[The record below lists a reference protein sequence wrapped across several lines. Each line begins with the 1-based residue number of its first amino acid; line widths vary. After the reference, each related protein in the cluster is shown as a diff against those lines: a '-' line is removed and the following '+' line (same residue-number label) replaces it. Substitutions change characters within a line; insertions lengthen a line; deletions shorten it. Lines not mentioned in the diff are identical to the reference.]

1 MSNTNYKPQ
10 REKVKIDSKDFL
22 QLGIDKKY
30 IFISQDKN
38 KVTYTVVDKSYN
50 FSDPEEKVRTSF
62 YIELIEKYK
71 YPEKRLDAEV
81 VVPRRTPSD
90 SADIVVYEDDDQKK
104 PYIVVECKKDGISQ
118 SEINQ
123 AVEQAFGNANSL
135 RAKYAIVVA
144 GNVRIAFD
152 VAGFN
157 PRERDKNIIS
167 DIPIRYGKIT
177 KYKYKK
183 GDEIWDLQPAD
194 LKALQDKFQQCHD
207 ILWEGGKRN
216 PAEAFD
222 EMSKLMFCKI
232 QDERFITPVDEY
244 YQFQIGT
251 YETAEEVTER
261 IKKIYKKAREK
272 EENVF
277 ESPIKASDEIIYSIV
292 EKLQGISLSRTD
304 LDAKGKAFEKFLDRV
319 FKGSMGQYFTPRTIV
334 EFMVNLL
341 EPSRYN
347 KVIDPACGSGGFLLY
362 AMDYVRKDVENRY
375 SEQDARDIWRDF
387 ALKKIFG
394 IEINSQISRVA
405 MMNMIIHEDGHTN
418 IENNDALEDYDKFD
432 RRKAIE
438 PNKYNLLLT
447 NPPFGANIKEQ
458 EHKYLN
464 NFILGGKEKK
474 RKNQKTEILFIERCL
489 DLLAEGGR
497 MGIVLPDGVLS
508 NSTLQYVRNYI
519 LDKAKILA
527 IVSLPQ
533 SAFMPSGAGVKAS
546 LLFLEKDG
554 TKQRKSYPIFMSIA
568 EHIGYD
574 ALGRPD
580 KNELP
585 EMLRGYK
592 AFSKGSKKFCM
603 NSFVVMNNE
612 IEGRLDCFY
621 HKKEF
626 KDLIKRLAKS
636 KYPIHKLSD
645 FITDIRYGA
654 SIKNIYIERGI
665 PLLRI
670 LNLKPNRL
678 DLSEVI
684 QLPEEKRK
692 EIGKCF
698 VKENDLLISRSGT
711 IGVVAVVPREA
722 EGFAFGS
729 FMIRFQVDQKKVDPS
744 FISLVMN
751 SDLIQEQI
759 QRERIGALQG
769 NITIPSIKSI
779 KIPVP
784 SLSIQKEIIKNYYES
799 KRKADEMR
807 EKADRIE
814 SEAKQKIERRLL
826 NL

>member
-1 MSNTNYKPQ
+1 MTKTKYKPVE
-10 REKVKIDSKDFL
+10 EKITAESRDFL
-22 QLGIDKKY
+22 QSGVDKKY
-30 IFISQDKN
+30 IFISKDRN
-38 KVTYTVVDKSYN
+38 RINYTAVDKSYA
-50 FSDPEEKVRTSF
+50 FSDPEEKIRASF
-62 YIELIEKYK
+62 YIELIQKYK
-71 YPEKRLDAEV
+71 YPEKRLDTEV

-90 SADIVVYEDDDQKK
+90 SADIVVYEDDEQKK
-104 PYIVVECKKDGISQ
+104 PYVVVECKKDGISQ

-135 RAKYAIVVA
+135 RAKYAIVIA

-183 GDEIWDLQPAD
+183 GDETWDLQPAD

-232 QDERFITPVDEY
+232 QDERFITPVNEY

-251 YETAEEVTER
+251 YEIAKEVAGR

-292 EKLQGISLSRTD
+292 EKLQGVSLSGTD

-334 EFMVNLL
+334 EFMVKFL
-341 EPSRYN
+341 EPSRYD

-362 AMDYVRKDVENRY
+362 VLDHVRKSVESQY
-375 SEQDARDIWRDF
+375 SGQDARDIWRDF

-432 RRKAIE
+432 KRKAIG

-464 NFILGGKEKK
+464 NFLLGGKEKR

-489 DLLAEGGR
+489 DLLVEGGR

-508 NSTLQYVRNYI
+508 NSTLQYVRDYI
-519 LDKAKILA
+519 LDKAKIFA
-527 IVSLPQ
+527 IISLPQ
-533 SAFMPSGAGVKAS
+533 SAFVPSGAGVKAS

-554 TKQRKSYPIFMSIA
+554 TKQRKTYPIFMSIA

-585 EMLRGYK
+585 EILKDYK
-592 AFSKGSKKFCM
+592 ASFKGSKKIRA
-603 NSFVVMNNE
+603 NSFVVMGNE
-612 IEGRLDCFY
+612 IKGRLDCFY
-621 HKKEF
+621 YKKEF
-626 KDLIKRLAKS
+626 KDLIKKVEKS
-636 KYPIHKLSD
+636 KYLIHKLSD

-654 SIKNIYIERGI
+654 SIKNIYVEEGI

-678 DLSEVI
+678 DLSNVI

-729 FMIRFQVDQKKVDPS
+729 FMIKFQVDQKKVDPY

-751 SDLIQEQI
+751 SNLIQGQI

-779 KIPVP
+779 RIPIPPLSTQKKIVKIFFD
-784 SLSIQKEIIKNYYES
+784 SRKKAEELRKKAHKMEAEAEQNLEKKII
-799 KRKADEMR
+799 
-807 EKADRIE
+807 
-814 SEAKQKIERRLL
+814 
-826 NL
+826 

>member
-1 MSNTNYKPQ
+1 MTQYKSSEEYITTGEQ
-10 REKVKIDSKDFL
+10 KGYILRDGGKI
-22 QLGIDKKY
+22 KY
-30 IFISQDKN
+30 Q
-38 KVTYTVVDKSYN
+38 TTGKSYN
-50 FSDPEEKVRTSF
+50 FSDPEEKVRASF

-71 YPEKRLDAEV
+71 YLEKRLDTEV

-90 SADIVVYEDDDQKK
+90 SADIVVYEDDEQKK
-104 PYIVVECKKDGISQ
+104 SYIVVECKKDGISQ

-123 AVEQAFGNANSL
+123 SIEQAFGNANSL

-157 PRERDKNIIS
+157 PQERDKNIIS

-183 GDEIWDLQPAD
+183 GDETWDLQPAD

-251 YETAEEVTER
+251 YETSGEVAER
-261 IKKIYKKAREK
+261 IRKIYKKAREK

-292 EKLQGISLSRTD
+292 EKLQGISLSKTD
-304 LDAKGKAFEKFLDRV
+304 LDSKGKAFEKFLDRV

-341 EPSRYN
+341 EPSRYD

-362 AMDYVRKDVENRY
+362 AMDYVRKNVENRY

-432 RRKAIE
+432 KRKAIE
-438 PNKYNLLLT
+438 PSKYSLLLT

-458 EHKYLN
+458 EHRYLN

-508 NSTLQYVRNYI
+508 NSTLQYVRDYI

-533 SAFMPSGAGVKAS
+533 SAFVPSGAGVKAS
-546 LLFLEKDG
+546 LLFLEKNG
-554 TKQRKSYPIFMSIA
+554 TKQRKSYPVFMSIA
-568 EHIGYD
+568 ERIGYD

-585 EMLRGYK
+585 EILKDYK
-592 AFSKGSKKFCM
+592 AFSKGAKKFGT
-603 NSFVVMNNE
+603 NSFIVPSNE
-612 IEGRLDCFY
+612 LEERLDTFY
-621 HKKEF
+621 YKKEF
-626 KDLIKRLAKS
+626 KDLIKKLAKS
-636 KYPIHKLSD
+636 RYPIHKLGD

-654 SIKNIYIERGI
+654 SVKNIYVEEGI

-670 LNLKPNRL
+670 LNLRPNRL
-678 DLSEVI
+678 DLSNVI

-711 IGVVAVVPREA
+711 IGVVAVIPKEA

-729 FMIRFQVDQKKVDPS
+729 FMIRFQVNHKKVDPN

-751 SDLIQEQI
+751 SDLIQGQI

-784 SLSIQKEIIKNYYES
+784 PLSTQKTIVKNYYEL
-799 KRKADEMR
+799 KRKTDEMR
-807 EKADRIE
+807 KKAEEIE
-814 SEAKQKIERRLL
+814 NKAKLEIEDHL
-826 NL
+826 

>member
-1 MSNTNYKPQ
+1 MPKTIYKPQ
-10 REKVKIDSKDFL
+10 KEKITTEPEEFL
-22 QLGIDKKY
+22 QKGISSGCVL
-30 IFISQDKN
+30 ISRDKN
-38 KVTYTVVDKSYN
+38 KITYSALGKTYAFKN
-50 FSDPEEKVRTSF
+50 PEEKIRASF
-62 YIELIEKYK
+62 YIELVQKYK
-71 YPEKRLDAEV
+71 YPERRLDTEV

-90 SADIVVYEDDDQKK
+90 SADIVVYEDDEQKK
-104 PYIVVECKKDGISQ
+104 PYIVVECKKDGIPQ

-123 AVEQAFGNANSL
+123 AIEQVFGNANSL
-135 RAKYAIVVA
+135 RAKYAIVVT

-157 PRERDKNIIS
+157 PQERDKNIIS
-167 DIPIRYGKIT
+167 DIPVRYGEVT

-183 GDEIWDLQPAD
+183 GDKTWDLQPAD
-194 LKALQDKFQQCHD
+194 LKALQGKFQQCHD

-232 QDERFITPVDEY
+232 QDERFITPVGDY

-251 YETAEEVTER
+251 YETAKEVAGR
-261 IKKIYKKAREK
+261 IKKIYKKARAK

-292 EKLQGISLSRTD
+292 EKLQSVSLSGTD

-334 EFMVNLL
+334 EFMVKFL
-341 EPSRYN
+341 EPNRYDR
-347 KVIDPACGSGGFLLY
+347 VIDPACGSGGFLLY
-362 AMDYVRKDVENRY
+362 VLDHVRKSVENQY

-432 RRKAIE
+432 KRKAIE
-438 PNKYNLLLT
+438 PNKYSLLLT
-447 NPPFGANIKEQ
+447 NPPFGANVKEQ

-489 DLLAEGGR
+489 DLLVEGGR
-497 MGIVLPDGVLS
+497 MGVVLPDGVLS
-508 NSTLQYVRNYI
+508 NSTLQYVRDYI
-519 LDKAKILA
+519 LDRAKILA

-533 SAFMPSGAGVKAS
+533 SAFVPSGAGVKAS
-546 LLFLEKDG
+546 LLFLEKDE
-554 TKQRKSYPIFMSIA
+554 TKQRKPYPIFMSIA

-580 KNELP
+580 KDELP
-585 EMLRGYK
+585 EILRDYETSFK
-592 AFSKGSKKFCM
+592 DSKKTCANF
-603 NSFVVMNNE
+603 FVVMSDE

-621 HKKEF
+621 YKKEF
-626 KDLIKRLAKS
+626 KDLIKKVEKS
-636 KYPIHKLSD
+636 RYPIHNLGD

-654 SIKNIYIERGI
+654 SVKNIYVEEGI

-678 DLSEVI
+678 DLSTVI
-684 QLPEEKRK
+684 QLPQEKKK
-692 EIGKCF
+692 EIGKGF
-698 VKENDLLISRSGT
+698 VEENDLLISRSGT

-729 FMIRFQVDQKKVDPS
+729 FMIKFQVDQKKVDPH

-751 SDLIQEQI
+751 SNLIQGQI

-779 KIPVP
+779 RIPLPPLSVQQEIVKEFFESQKKTEELRKKAHEIENGAKRDVEKKI
-784 SLSIQKEIIKNYYES
+784 I
-799 KRKADEMR
+799 
-807 EKADRIE
+807 
-814 SEAKQKIERRLL
+814 
-826 NL
+826 

>member
-1 MSNTNYKPQ
+1 MTQYKSSEEYITAGEQ
-10 REKVKIDSKDFL
+10 KGFILREGGKVKYRAT
-22 QLGIDKKY
+22 G
-30 IFISQDKN
+30 
-38 KVTYTVVDKSYN
+38 KSYN
-50 FSDPEEKVRTSF
+50 FSDPEEKVRASF
-62 YIELIEKYK
+62 YIELIQKYK
-71 YPEKRLDAEV
+71 YLEKRLDTEV

-90 SADIVVYEDDDQKK
+90 SADLVVYEDDEQKK

-123 AVEQAFGNANSL
+123 SIEQAFGNANSL

-157 PRERDKNIIS
+157 PQERDKNIIS

-183 GDEIWDLQPAD
+183 GDETWDLQPAD

-232 QDERFITPVDEY
+232 QDERFVTEIDEY
-244 YQFQIGT
+244 YKFQIGT
-251 YETAEEVTER
+251 HESVKEVADR
-261 IKKIYKKAREK
+261 IIKIYKDAQLKQED
-272 EENVF
+272 VF
-277 ESPIKASDEIIYSIV
+277 EQPIKASDEVIYSIV
-292 EKLQGISLSRTD
+292 EKLQSISLVKTD

-334 EFMVNLL
+334 EFMVNML
-341 EPSRYN
+341 EPTRYDL
-347 KVIDPACGSGGFLLY
+347 VIDPACGSGGFLLY
-362 AMDYVRKDVENRY
+362 VMDYIRKFVEVRFPEH
-375 SEQDARDIWRDF
+375 EAREIWRNH
-387 ALKKIFG
+387 ALYKIFG

-432 RRKAIE
+432 KRKAIE
-438 PNKYNLLLT
+438 PNKYSLLLT

-508 NSTLQYVRNYI
+508 NSTLQYARDYI
-519 LDKAKILA
+519 LEKAKILA

-533 SAFMPSGAGVKAS
+533 SAFVPSGAGVKAS
-546 LLFLEKDG
+546 LLFLQKDG
-554 TKQRKSYPIFMSIA
+554 TKQRKPYPIFMSIA

-585 EMLRGYK
+585 EILKDYK
-592 AFSKGSKKFCM
+592 AFSKDSKKVCA
-603 NSFVVMNNE
+603 NSFVVMSNE

-621 HKKEF
+621 YKKGF
-626 KDLIKRLAKS
+626 KDLIKKLVKS
-636 KYPIHKLSD
+636 KYPI
-645 FITDIRYGA
+645 
-654 SIKNIYIERGI
+654 
-665 PLLRI
+665 
-670 LNLKPNRL
+670 
-678 DLSEVI
+678 
-684 QLPEEKRK
+684 
-692 EIGKCF
+692 
-698 VKENDLLISRSGT
+698 
-711 IGVVAVVPREA
+711 
-722 EGFAFGS
+722 
-729 FMIRFQVDQKKVDPS
+729 
-744 FISLVMN
+744 
-751 SDLIQEQI
+751 
-759 QRERIGALQG
+759 
-769 NITIPSIKSI
+769 
-779 KIPVP
+779 
-784 SLSIQKEIIKNYYES
+784 
-799 KRKADEMR
+799 
-807 EKADRIE
+807 
-814 SEAKQKIERRLL
+814 
-826 NL
+826 